1 MLGGKKATRKF
12 GGHIIKRLYLGFHIS
27 CNWDFIIF
35 VPIMIIYVEVVPVL
49 VLYFVF
55 VIVFTHVFCI
65 HWNLF
70 EKTGS
75 DLSRMRF
82 N

>member
-1 MLGGKKATRKF
+1 MLGGKKATRKC
-12 GGHIIKRLYLGFHIS
+12 GCHIIKILYLGFHII
-27 CNWDFIIF
+27 CNWDFITF
-35 VPIMIIYVEVVPVL
+35 VSIMIVHVEVVPVP
-49 VLYFVF
+49 VLYFVL
-55 VIVFTHVFCI
+55 VIVLTYVFCI

-75 DLSRMRF
+75 DLSGMRF